1 MPYFSTRVPA
11 DYNKAERLDK
21 YIASLPNGMNRSKLK
36 SGVTEILVN
45 GKKSKL
51 SQKVSANDL
60 IDIEWEDNIPDN
72 IEPEDIPL
80 DIIYEDEN
88 VTVVKKCD
96 YFKFECVAD
105 EINLKKDNSY
115 IKLIGEISNVTQT
128 ITDVSVKFEVHNN
141 WTKKGSYTSDSD
153 HKINSGNNIT
163 PTTKTTYETTSTKIS
178 LNTKYPIKVLPL
190 IRVNSP
196 IVFAKVSYSRKV
208 PDSMNGK
215 GGYVQEVVYYRFT
228 YSDYVSTSRTTIN

>member
-1 MPYFSTRVPA
+1 MILLTYILTYAS
-11 DYNKAERLDK
+11 NKPKGFKDDK
-21 YIASLPNGMNRSKLK
+21 L
-36 SGVTEILVN
+36 
-45 GKKSKL
+45 
-51 SQKVSANDL
+51 
-60 IDIEWEDNIPDN
+60 
-72 IEPEDIPL
+72 
-80 DIIYEDEN
+80 DEN